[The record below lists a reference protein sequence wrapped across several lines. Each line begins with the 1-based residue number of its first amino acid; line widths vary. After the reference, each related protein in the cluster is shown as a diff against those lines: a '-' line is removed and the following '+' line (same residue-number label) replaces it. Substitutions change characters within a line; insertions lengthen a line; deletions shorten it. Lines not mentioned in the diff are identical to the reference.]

1 MEKLV
6 RSEETSANLRFTDI
20 TSAFSHESHVC
31 VCCVCCVCVCC
42 VCVCVCVCV
51 FVCVCACVC
60 VCLCV
65 CASVFTDIT
74 SGFSHETRLVI
85 ELVSACVRECF
96 GMLEHRVEQY

>member
-1 MEKLV
+1 MEMLV

-31 VCCVCCVCVCC
+31 V
-42 VCVCVCVCV
+42 
-51 FVCVCACVC
+51 
-60 VCLCV
+60 LCV

-96 GMLEHRVEQY
+96 GMLEHCVEQY